1 MFLLRQFLARLIKV
15 GLYVTDIEVQ
25 RMHYAFTMEEW
36 QRRVQAR
43 RGELVEMY
51 DERFCRM
58 FEWYLAASEYAFR
71 NMGHVVFQIQLARR
85 QDAVPLT
92 RDYLARQTAWVSS

>member
-1 MFLLRQFLARLIKV
+1 
-15 GLYVTDIEVQ
+15 
-25 RMHYAFTMEEW
+25 
-36 QRRVQAR
+36 
-43 RGELVEMY
+43 MY

-92 RDYLARQTAWVSS
+92 RDYLARRKPGGAL

>member
-1 MFLLRQFLARLIKV
+1 
-15 GLYVTDIEVQ
+15 
-25 RMHYAFTMEEW
+25 
-36 QRRVQAR
+36 
-43 RGELVEMY
+43 MY

-58 FEWYLAASEYAFR
+58 FEWYLAASEHAFR

-92 RDYLARQTAWVSS
+92 RDYLVREAGWTAS